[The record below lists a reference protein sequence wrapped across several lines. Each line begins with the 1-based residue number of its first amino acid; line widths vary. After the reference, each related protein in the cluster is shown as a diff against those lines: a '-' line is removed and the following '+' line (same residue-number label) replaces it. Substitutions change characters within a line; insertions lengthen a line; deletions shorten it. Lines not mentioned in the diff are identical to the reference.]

1 MTKIY
6 LCIILNHLTNYEW
19 NAGALGELLLYSLHE
34 QICQF
39 LWQNIILTSWHVLL
53 LLLLMS
59 YFEIVRESQEV
70 AEMVEKPHVS
80 AT

>member
-19 NAGALGELLLYSLHE
+19 NAEALELLLYSFHK

-39 LWQNIILTSWHVLL
+39 LWRNIILTSGHVL

-70 AEMVEKPHVS
+70 AKMVEKPYVS